1 MLETWVAPTDGRI
14 AVSWEL
20 SHRVQYALE
29 SQTLAA
35 ELQMENSLGRSLKF
49 GRVAGSLIVLCR
61 LGRVTDQEARAII
74 VANEGRR
81 SQIERLWD
89 RFASSYVASTK

>member
-1 MLETWVAPTDGRI
+1 M
-14 AVSWEL
+14 SWEL
-20 SHRVQYALE
+20 PQRVQYALE

-49 GRVAGSLIVLCR
+49 GRVTGALIVLCR
-61 LGRVTDQEARAII
+61 LGRITQPEARAIV
-74 VANEGRR
+74 VAGEGRR

-89 RFASSYVASTK
+89 RLAAAHLKPQA